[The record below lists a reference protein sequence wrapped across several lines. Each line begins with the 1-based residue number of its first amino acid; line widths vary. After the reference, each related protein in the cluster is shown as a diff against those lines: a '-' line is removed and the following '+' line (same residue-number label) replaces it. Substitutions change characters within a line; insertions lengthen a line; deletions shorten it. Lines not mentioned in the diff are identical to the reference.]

1 LSSWSGNFTP
11 GGILR
16 AIGAPLNP
24 RRGQDGMTM
33 SAEDKLALDTQLMD
47 VYLTGLQSEIE
58 AKLRRVAK
66 FRGELKKIDTAGR
79 RAEKATRQRSARAL
93 MAQVDDMLETNV
105 TVRDMLLEL
114 KAAAE
119 AVLKDLQD

>member
-1 LSSWSGNFTP
+1 
-11 GGILR
+11 
-16 AIGAPLNP
+16 
-24 RRGQDGMTM
+24 M

-47 VYLTGLQSEIE
+47 VYLTGVQSEIE

-66 FRGELKKIDTAGR
+66 FRDEMRKIDAAGR
-79 RAEKATRQRSARAL
+79 KSQKPGRQRAARAL
-93 MAQVDDMLETNV
+93 IGQVDEMLETNL

-119 AVLKDLQD
+119 AVLQDLDE

>member
-1 LSSWSGNFTP
+1 M
-11 GGILR
+11 
-16 AIGAPLNP
+16 A
-24 RRGQDGMTM
+24 M

-47 VYLTGLQSEIE
+47 VYLTGLQAEIE

-66 FRGELKKIDTAGR
+66 FRDEMSKIDAAGR
-79 RAEKATRQRSARAL
+79 RTERPGRQRAARGL
-93 MAQVDDMLETNV
+93 LGQVNDMLETNL

-119 AVLKDLQD
+119 AVLQDLEE

>member
-1 LSSWSGNFTP
+1 
-11 GGILR
+11 
-16 AIGAPLNP
+16 
-24 RRGQDGMTM
+24 M

-58 AKLRRVAK
+58 AKLRRVRK
-66 FRGELKKIDTAGR
+66 FREEMRKLDPAGR
-79 RAEKATRQRSARAL
+79 SSERPGRQRSARAL
-93 MAQVDDMLETNV
+93 LAQVDDMLETNL

-119 AVLKDLQD
+119 AVLQDLKE

>member
-1 LSSWSGNFTP
+1 
-11 GGILR
+11 
-16 AIGAPLNP
+16 
-24 RRGQDGMTM
+24 M
-33 SAEDKLALDTQLMD
+33 SAEGKLALDTQLME

-66 FRGELKKIDTAGR
+66 FRGELKKIDATGR

>member
-1 LSSWSGNFTP
+1 
-11 GGILR
+11 
-16 AIGAPLNP
+16 
-24 RRGQDGMTM
+24 MTM

-58 AKLRRVAK
+58 AKLRRVTK
-66 FRGELKKIDTAGR
+66 FREEMHRIDAAGR
-79 RAEKATRQRSARAL
+79 KSERPGRQRAARAL
-93 MAQVDDMLETNV
+93 IAQVDGMLETNL

-119 AVLKDLQD
+119 AVLEDLQE

>member
-1 LSSWSGNFTP
+1 M
-11 GGILR
+11 
-16 AIGAPLNP
+16 AK
-24 RRGQDGMTM
+24 

-66 FRGELKKIDTAGR
+66 FRDDMRKIDSASRKSDKG
-79 RAEKATRQRSARAL
+79 ARQRAARAL
-93 MAQVDDMLETNV
+93 IDQVNDMLTTNM

-114 KAAAE
+114 QAAAE
-119 AVLKDLQD
+119 AVLDDLQE

>member
-1 LSSWSGNFTP
+1 M
-11 GGILR
+11 
-16 AIGAPLNP
+16 A
-24 RRGQDGMTM
+24 M

-66 FRGELKKIDTAGR
+66 FRGELKKIDAAGR

>member
-1 LSSWSGNFTP
+1 MN
-11 GGILR
+11 
-16 AIGAPLNP
+16 A
-24 RRGQDGMTM
+24 D
-33 SAEDKLALDTQLMD
+33 DKLALDTQLMD

-66 FRGELKKIDTAGR
+66 FREEMRKIDAAGR
-79 RAEKATRQRSARAL
+79 RPEGRGRQRAARAL
-93 MAQVDDMLETNV
+93 IAQVDDMLATNL

-119 AVLKDLQD
+119 AVLQDLRQ

>member
-1 LSSWSGNFTP
+1 
-11 GGILR
+11 
-16 AIGAPLNP
+16 
-24 RRGQDGMTM
+24 M
-33 SAEDKLALDTQLMD
+33 SAEGKLALDTQLME

-66 FRGELKKIDTAGR
+66 FRDELKKIDAAGR
-79 RAEKATRQRSARAL
+79 RAEKTTRQRSARAL